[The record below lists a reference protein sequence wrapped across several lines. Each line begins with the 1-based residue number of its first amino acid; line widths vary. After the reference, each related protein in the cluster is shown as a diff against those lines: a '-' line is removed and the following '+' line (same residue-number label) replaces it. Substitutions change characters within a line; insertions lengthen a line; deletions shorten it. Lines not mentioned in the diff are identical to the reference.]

1 MDWYVTSTVVTTMR
15 HIFVNILKNQAS
27 GGKWLI
33 YEVTFDNFML
43 YIYFYGDEVDKVLK
57 VELYQMV

>member
-1 MDWYVTSTVVTTMR
+1 MNTVVMNMR
-15 HIFVNILKNQAS
+15 WIVGGIVKNQAS